1 MRKNYS
7 CKAIED
13 FIEKYCEECLFS
25 GDSVIGLGDQVWT
38 KKQGGYFIVHEYF
51 INSWASGHEVRQVS
65 KLSKRIQK
73 MIEDPELNLLLQD

>member
-13 FIEKYCEECLFS
+13 FIEKYCEECLFA

-38 KKQGGYFIVHEYF
+38 KKQGGFFIVHEYF

-73 MIEDPELNLLLQD
+73 MIDDPELNLLLQD